1 MSTLHPAF
9 HPQGIDACSAGEM
22 VAFGYMQDFAVIPIV
37 IIPLLISRR
46 QGRWVLYMRRLAF
59 LCVCFLTTQTIRY
72 SRCSLGS
79 NLVIGIWSAYLAI
92 WSGVFLV
99 FRDFEECFMRVEEH
113 VVMEDIQQSPCKD
126 QTYTSSAAIQHEEPS
141 TRKRHQQPTSTAPAS
156 QKVHLLRWQKY
167 PDTLLHRFFWVL
179 DMLLSLKGA
188 GWNWGPSSQS
198 LSLPR
203 LLPSRTLD
211 DRKNPLRALMLTS
224 SLKSLAL
231 YLQMLLLQAIALRDP
246 YFWGPYAPPSHQPA
260 LVPQSAFQRAT
271 RACLSAAMIWTSM
284 ALIASSLA
292 LAHTLITAC
301 IRSFRNKTGT
311 VALESAW
318 LSHADTLLLP
328 DTDTE
333 ARSPPTPQ
341 TTATLE
347 WFWGSFWHQT
357 YRQGLVEASRW
368 LLTPLAKTHIDRRF
382 RTTVF
387 RFLVF
392 SLSGAIHWC
401 GLYTGLV
408 PGGGSPSWRPVLFFA
423 VQPVGMF
430 AVGWLRGLLL
440 SSGRSERLWRVVD
453 LGVTFAWLVGTA
465 PWLLDELAWTGT
477 WVLDVPGLGDV
488 GRMVGL
494 GG

>member
-1 MSTLHPAF
+1 MTALHPAF
-9 HPQGIDACSAGEM
+9 HPQGIDTQSTGEM
-22 VAFGYMQDFAVIPIV
+22 VAFGSLRDFAVIPIV
-37 IIPLLISRR
+37 IIPLLVSQRR
-46 QGRWVLYMRRLAF
+46 GRWVLYMRRLAF
-59 LCVCFLTTQTIRY
+59 LCVCFLITQTIRY

-99 FRDFEECFMRVEEH
+99 FRDFEECLMRVEEH
-113 VVMEDIQQSPCKD
+113 VVVEAIQQSPCKD
-126 QTYTSSAAIQHEEPS
+126 QAYTSPATMQHEEPS
-141 TRKRHQQPTSTAPAS
+141 TGKRHQRPTSTAPAS
-156 QKVHLLRWQKY
+156 QEVHLLRWQKY
-167 PDTLLHRFFWVL
+167 PETLLHRFFWVL

-198 LSLPR
+198 LSLPKR
-203 LLPSRTLD
+203 LPSRTPD
-211 DRKNPLRALMLTS
+211 DRKSPLRSLMLTS

-231 YLQMLLLQAIALRDP
+231 YLQMLFLQAIALRDP

-292 LAHTLITAC
+292 LAHALTTAC
-301 IRSFRNKTGT
+301 IRSLRNKSGA

-318 LSHADTLLLP
+318 LLHADTLLLP
-328 DTDTE
+328 DTGTN
-333 ARSPPTPQ
+333 ARKPPTPK
-341 TTATLE
+341 TTTTLE

-368 LLTPLAKTHIDRRF
+368 LSTPLGKTRA
-382 RTTVF
+382 RTVVF

-408 PGGGSPSWRPVLFFA
+408 PHGGAPSWRPVLFFA

-430 AVGWLRGLLL
+430 AVGWLRRLLL
-440 SSGRSERLWRVVD
+440 LLSGRSERLWRVVD
-453 LGVTFAWLVGTA
+453 MGVTLAWLVGTA
-465 PWLLDELAWTGT
+465 PWLLGELAWTGT

-494 GG
+494 GD